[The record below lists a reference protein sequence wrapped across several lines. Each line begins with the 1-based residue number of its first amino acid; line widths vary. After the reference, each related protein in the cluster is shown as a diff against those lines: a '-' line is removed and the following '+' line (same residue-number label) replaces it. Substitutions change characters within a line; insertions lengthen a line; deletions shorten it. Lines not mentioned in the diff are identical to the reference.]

1 MNTINIIIAAA
12 AIGVTAFLMST
23 LATKRVLSRQH
34 GPRGYGAFLLGP
46 PGPQGPAGPQ
56 GPQGEPGT
64 SISCACPGTETIPVD
79 YINPV
84 DIGCGHTEGYSIPP
98 HAWPEPR

>member
-1 MNTINIIIAAA
+1 VNTINIIIAAA

-23 LATKRVLSRQH
+23 LATRRVLSRQ
-34 GPRGYGAFLLGP
+34 YGTQGFHPLCGP
-46 PGPQGPAGPQ
+46 PGPMGATGSTGPQ
-56 GPQGEPGT
+56 GPPGEPGT

-84 DIGCGHTEGYSIPP
+84 DIGYSIPP